1 MNVDDLL
8 NHPLAPVPDD
18 GFTVSMMRNMQAQ
31 HRRLRLTMWS
41 LLAVGT
47 LPVLIALP
55 LAEIGAILGAQA
67 EHAATSPALSYAVG
81 ALVLLWVWKPRF
93 FLR

>member
-8 NHPLAPVPDD
+8 NQPLAPVPDD
-18 GFTVSMMRNMQAQ
+18 GFTMGMMRNMQAQ
-31 HRRLRLTMWS
+31 HWRLRLIMWS

-55 LAEIGAILGAQA
+55 FAEIGAILGSQA
-67 EHAATSPALSYAVG
+67 EHAASSPALSYIAG

-93 FLR
+93 FSR